1 MEANLL
7 FFDVSCGH
15 SIYDF
20 KTMDTEEI
28 SSIITY
34 VIKREIS
41 KVIKPI

>member
-28 SSIITY
+28 NDIITY
-34 VIKREIS
+34 VIKREVS
-41 KVIKPI
+41 RAIKPI